1 MLKNFL
7 LTSLRNFRKNRT
19 FTALNLLGLSVAIA
33 GIFTIYQFV
42 QSELSVD
49 AFQQNVR
56 STYLITAVQQT
67 EASSREVGLFSMST
81 NEWLKSKN
89 SEIASTHVIR
99 NIGKA
104 LIRNG
109 NVKTE
114 PTLTLTEPNFF
125 DYFNIPLL
133 KGDAKTALSKP
144 NSIILS
150 ETTATALFGD
160 ANPIGQQVEVFGD
173 YLMPLQVT
181 GVIKDNLNTHFNYDC
196 LVSWDSRPKDS
207 EHPLGHWYRY
217 SLNEY
222 FKTAQPENPDKLA
235 QTLTSRH
242 REEFP
247 EDNISFRVYPLED
260 IYLKTAHVQF
270 LPGYRSGNETSIR
283 ILSLIAVLILVIS
296 VVNYININISLVLKR
311 IKEIGMRKVMGA
323 TKMSLGAQFLAES
336 ITLVLGASLIA
347 ITLSDLMISKM
358 PDLFENL
365 NGPFVS
371 LQTSSILAGLTLI
384 IGVLSGLYPA
394 IFISRIKLSDGLKS
408 QLTNRSQ
415 KGYVR
420 NVLMGIQFMITFGLL
435 IMSIVVFRQYSFVQ
449 NKELG
454 FSKNNVLIL
463 NIGNSG
469 KISSSSQAFAE
480 VLRQLP
486 EVKSASITTDI
497 IGTGYTNNSYFAIK
511 EGQTNANEN
520 GVMSTYFSVDPHFI
534 PTYSLQMSEG
544 RNLEAQMAS
553 DSNAVVINQ
562 TLATKLGLESPVGSK
577 IKLFGEDSR
586 SMNVIG
592 VVKDF
597 NFQSL
602 HQEVTPAALYLAQ
615 RNFWNLSVQFDP
627 ENLTSLMPKLEASW
641 QEFDS
646 EVPFAYSFLDDKL
659 ARFYQQDQRFTKM
672 ITGFAAL
679 SIILSLVG
687 LFGLT
692 AFSIEQRLKEISI
705 RKVLGADIKS
715 LMMLFNRR
723 VMIVF
728 LTAGCIA
735 LPVSYVLVNNWL
747 SNFAYHIPNHWLIYL
762 TAALSIFLLIVLTV
776 SITALRAASSNPAKY
791 LRDD

>member
-104 LIRNG
+104 LVRNG

-207 EHPLGHWYRY
+207 EHSLGHWYRY

-235 QTLTSRH
+235 QILTSRH

-247 EDNISFRVYPLED
+247 EDNISFRIYPLDD
-260 IYLKTAHVQF
+260 IYLKTGHVQF
-270 LPGYRSGNETSIR
+270 LPGYRSGNETSLR
-283 ILSLIAVLILVIS
+283 ILSLIAVLILIIS

-323 TKMSLGAQFLAES
+323 SKMSLGVQFLAES

-371 LQTSSILAGLTLI
+371 LQTLSILAGLTLI

-420 NVLMGIQFMITFGLL
+420 NILMGIQFMITFGLL

-469 KISSSSQAFAE
+469 KISSSAQTFAE

-562 TLATKLGLESPVGSK
+562 TLAAKLGLESPVGSR

-586 SMNVIG
+586 TMNVIG

-602 HQEVTPAALYLAQ
+602 HQEVTPAALYLAR

-627 ENLTSLMPKLEASW
+627 ENLESLMPKLEASW
-641 QEFDS
+641 LEFDA
-646 EVPFAYSFLDDKL
+646 EVPLDYSFLDDKL

-679 SIILSLVG
+679 SVILSLVG

-692 AFSIEQRLKEISI
+692 AFSIEQKLKEISI

-715 LMMLFNRR
+715 LLILFNRQ

-728 LTAGCIA
+728 LIAGFVAI
-735 LPVSYVLVNNWL
+735 PISSVLVSNWL
-747 SNFAYHIPNHWLIYL
+747 ANFAYHIPNHWLIYL
-762 TAALSIFLLIVLTV
+762 LASLSIFLLIVVTV
-776 SITALRAASSNPAKY
+776 SITSLRAASANPAKY